1 MKLLEFKCHKLAF
14 EFLPDDYLV
23 ECVESS
29 AVSEPLK
36 NNKSRCFKGCWM
48 LNMISLVSQM
58 ASSSLE
64 LCFLCRGLLIVVNAA
79 LIVLSF
85 SSPLHSFWR

>member
-1 MKLLEFKCHKLAF
+1 
-14 EFLPDDYLV
+14 
-23 ECVESS
+23 
-29 AVSEPLK
+29 
-36 NNKSRCFKGCWM
+36 
-48 LNMISLVSQM
+48 MISLVSQM